1 MSTFYLIRHATNDLV
16 GNLIPGWMPGL
27 SLSAEGREQAER
39 LAWKLLGRGI
49 TRIYSSP
56 LERALETAAPIAK
69 ALDLKVEVRDALG
82 EVRAGKWTGRRVDEL
97 EHDPLWRRFQAF
109 PSGSRAP
116 GGESLAEVQ
125 ARIVTELECL
135 QARHPEETV
144 AVVSH
149 ADIIRA
155 ALAYFAGIPADF
167 WQRFEISPASFS
179 ILALD
184 ERAARILKLN
194 ETAD

>member
-1 MSTFYLIRHATNDLV
+1 MSTFYLIRHAANDFV

-27 SLSAEGREQAER
+27 SLSAEGQAQAER

-82 EVRAGKWTGRRVDEL
+82 EARAGKWTGRRIDEL
-97 EHDPLWRRFQAF
+97 EHDPQWRRFLAF
-109 PSGSRAP
+109 PSGTRAP
-116 GGESLAEVQ
+116 GGESLAEIQ
-125 ARIVTELECL
+125 ARIATELECL

-167 WQRFEISPASFS
+167 WQRIEIAPASFS
-179 ILALD
+179 ILTLD
-184 ERAARILKLN
+184 ERAPRILKLN

>member
-16 GNLIPGWMPGL
+16 GNLLPGWMPGL
-27 SLSAEGREQAER
+27 SLNAEGHEQAER
-39 LAWKLLGRGI
+39 LAWTLLGRGI

-69 ALDLKVEVRDALG
+69 ALDLKVEVRDGLG
-82 EVRAGKWTGRRVDEL
+82 EVRTGKWTGRRIDEL
-97 EHDPLWRRFQAF
+97 EHDPLWRRFLAF

-125 ARIVTELECL
+125 ARMVAELECL
-135 QARHPEETV
+135 QARHPAETV

-149 ADIIRA
+149 ADPIRA
-155 ALAYFAGIPADF
+155 ALAFFAGIPADF
-167 WQRFEISPASFS
+167 WQRLEISPASFS

-194 ETAD
+194 ETAA